1 MMLSFG
7 FFIRGTPSIDF
18 SDIGFFF
25 APNEP
30 EPGGLIFTGRVSI
43 VSIGRPA
50 RMAMFEPASASTDP
64 SDT

>member
-30 EPGGLIFTGRVSI
+30 EPGGLIFAGRMSI

-50 RMAMFEPASASTDP
+50 
-64 SDT
+64 